1 MGESRSRVAIRAAGL
16 PEPVLQWRVAA
27 PDGELIGMTD
37 FGWPA
42 ARTVGE
48 FDGRVKYGRLV
59 RPGQDP
65 GDVVYAEKLRE
76 DRLRAQGL
84 AVVRWTWSDLDD
96 FDDVAERIHSRLTR

>member
-1 MGESRSRVAIRAAGL
+1 
-16 PEPVLQWRVAA
+16 
-27 PDGELIGMTD
+27 MTD